1 MLLLLM
7 VVLAVL
13 LLLMKIMIAFLH
25 YLVSLK
31 HCLGT
36 KLHHALIGPFPRYKM
51 ALLAGAERAWWNAG
65 MASGAVYKSGE
76 DQSSSTTN
84 AYSLCSHSNPL
95 HPDLWPSGRKFESEA
110 R

>member
-1 MLLLLM
+1 MLLLM
-7 VVLAVL
+7 VMMAAM
-13 LLLMKIMIAFLH
+13 LLLMKFLIASLQFL
-25 YLVSLK
+25 VPLK

-36 KLHHALIGPFPRYKM
+36 NLHHALIGPSPRCKM
-51 ALLAGAERAWWNAG
+51 ALLSGAERAEWNAG

-84 AYSLCSHSNPL
+84 AYSLCSHSNRL
-95 HPDLWPSGRKFESEA
+95 HPDLWPSGRKFEPEP